1 MNKKGISAINI
12 IILLLIIST
21 IGYAYWR
28 YDLEKKG
35 SNEERAEFCESL
47 GYEVEN
53 EINFLF
59 DMTCFKIEDG
69 IKTEY
74 VIKESATKIGEVY
87 DKENEYYLKEVN
99 HLIW

>member
-1 MNKKGISAINI
+1 MNKKGISLLKIVW
-12 IILLLIIST
+12 ILLILSI

-35 SNEERAEFCESL
+35 SNEDKAEFCEDL

-53 EINFLF
+53 EISFLF

-74 VIKESATKIGEVY
+74 VVKESATRIGEIY
-87 DKENEYYLKEVN
+87 DKEYKYYLKEVN
-99 HLIW
+99 SLIW

>member
-12 IILLLIIST
+12 LILLLILST

-35 SNEERAEFCESL
+35 SNEDGANFCKNL

-53 EINFLF
+53 EISFF
-59 DMTCFKIEDG
+59 YSMTCFKIENG
-69 IKTEY
+69 IKKEY
-74 VIKESATKIGEVY
+74 VV
-87 DKENEYYLKEVN
+87 KENRNNKGNYYLIENIK
-99 HLIW
+99 LIS